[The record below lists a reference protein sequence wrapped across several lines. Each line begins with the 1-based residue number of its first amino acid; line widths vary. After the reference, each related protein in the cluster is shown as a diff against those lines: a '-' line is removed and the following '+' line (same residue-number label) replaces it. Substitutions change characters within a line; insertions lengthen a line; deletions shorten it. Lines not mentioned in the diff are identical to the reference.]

1 MIARDVIRARGA
13 AVVALSAD
21 TPPTASAFAERAAR
35 VAAIASLHADEVD
48 AAGRFPHEAVNAMR
62 EQTLLGAWLPTSL
75 GGLGVTVQQIADACE
90 VIGEHC
96 ASTAM
101 VFAMHQT
108 QVASIMRHADDAPYI
123 CEYLRTVAREQ
134 RLIASAA
141 GEVGVGGD
149 VHTSKC
155 SVVHACDTASL
166 TKRAPV
172 ISYGIEADDILAT
185 TRRSV
190 NASPD
195 DQMLILR
202 ERDTYTLEQKSVW
215 NALGYRGT
223 ASHGLVDTANV
234 PLDAIVPTPYATIAE
249 ETMVPVSHL
258 LWASVWLGIAKEAVR
273 RARTVVR
280 EDARRQLNGGIAM
293 GSTRLSELVAHVH
306 AMRASVRDAVRN
318 YTTHLENR
326 DVLGTMTVGI
336 AINNLKISASE
347 SVVDIMQQ
355 AIHVAG
361 VSGYRLDGPL
371 SLGRALRDSLGA
383 IVMINNDRILAA
395 NAGLLLASR

>member
-1 MIARDVIRARGA
+1 
-13 AVVALSAD
+13 
-21 TPPTASAFAERAAR
+21 
-35 VAAIASLHADEVD
+35 
-48 AAGRFPHEAVNAMR
+48 
-62 EQTLLGAWLPTSL
+62 
-75 GGLGVTVQQIADACE
+75 
-90 VIGEHC
+90 
-96 ASTAM
+96 
-101 VFAMHQT
+101 
-108 QVASIMRHADDAPYI
+108 
-123 CEYLRTVAREQ
+123 
-134 RLIASAA
+134 
-141 GEVGVGGD
+141 
-149 VHTSKC
+149 
-155 SVVHACDTASL
+155 
-166 TKRAPV
+166 
-172 ISYGIEADDILAT
+172 
-185 TRRSV
+185 V

-347 SVVDIMQQ
+347 SVVDIVQQ